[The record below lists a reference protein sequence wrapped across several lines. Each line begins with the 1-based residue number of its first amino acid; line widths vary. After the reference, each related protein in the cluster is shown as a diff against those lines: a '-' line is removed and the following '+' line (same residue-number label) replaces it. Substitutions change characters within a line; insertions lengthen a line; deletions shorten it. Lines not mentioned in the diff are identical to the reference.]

1 MKIRV
6 EIDPKAPEEE
16 IVLHCREL
24 TPEVVKLQQLLAKQ
38 IKSTGQIILYQND
51 TEYYLETDRILFFET
66 EGSQVL
72 AHTETEI
79 FEARKKLYELE
90 DMLGSDF
97 LRISKSAIVNLNR
110 IYAIRRNLA
119 ASSEISFQGTHKQI
133 YVSRAYHKSIKGK
146 IRRKEVGKMKKTSR
160 IFWGLGFITAAVFL
174 VLKPDASD
182 HSTDQCRSALIG
194 ILCAALLVSSIA
206 DRSFGGIFFSLGLAW
221 LTFAEVL
228 GLPKVGFGMW

>member
-1 MKIRV
+1 MTTTGGGQVKIRV
-6 EIDPKAPEEE
+6 EIDPEAPEEE
-16 IVLHCREL
+16 IVLHCRKL

-119 ASSEISFQGTHKQI
+119 ASSEISFQGTYKQI
-133 YVSRAYHKSIKGK
+133 YVSRAYIK
-146 IRRKEVGKMKKTSR
+146 
-160 IFWGLGFITAAVFL
+160 
-174 VLKPDASD
+174 VLKE
-182 HSTDQCRSALIG
+182 RLEEKR
-194 ILCAALLVSSIA
+194 LE
-206 DRSFGGIFFSLGLAW
+206 R
-221 LTFAEVL
+221 
-228 GLPKVGFGMW
+228 

>member
-1 MKIRV
+1 MSIINYRFTINYYCKTITQIPGSDPITSGNFYAYRLFSATYRRISTAYRKGIYIYFRYRIMTTTGGGQVKIRV
-6 EIDPKAPEEE
+6 EIDPEAPEEE
-16 IVLHCREL
+16 IVLRCREL

-133 YVSRAYHKSIKGK
+133 YVSRAYIK
-146 IRRKEVGKMKKTSR
+146 
-160 IFWGLGFITAAVFL
+160 
-174 VLKPDASD
+174 VLKE
-182 HSTDQCRSALIG
+182 RLEEKR
-194 ILCAALLVSSIA
+194 LE
-206 DRSFGGIFFSLGLAW
+206 R
-221 LTFAEVL
+221 
-228 GLPKVGFGMW
+228 

>member
-1 MKIRV
+1 M
-6 EIDPKAPEEE
+6 EF
-16 IVLHCREL
+16 L
-24 TPEVVKLQQLLAKQ
+24 T
-38 IKSTGQIILYQND
+38 ILYQND

-133 YVSRAYHKSIKGK
+133 YVSRAYIK
-146 IRRKEVGKMKKTSR
+146 
-160 IFWGLGFITAAVFL
+160 
-174 VLKPDASD
+174 VLKE
-182 HSTDQCRSALIG
+182 RLEEKR
-194 ILCAALLVSSIA
+194 LE
-206 DRSFGGIFFSLGLAW
+206 R
-221 LTFAEVL
+221 
-228 GLPKVGFGMW
+228 

>member
-6 EIDPKAPEEE
+6 EIDPEAPEEE

-90 DMLGSDF
+90 DF

-133 YVSRAYHKSIKGK
+133 YVSRAYIK
-146 IRRKEVGKMKKTSR
+146 
-160 IFWGLGFITAAVFL
+160 
-174 VLKPDASD
+174 VLKE
-182 HSTDQCRSALIG
+182 RLEEKR
-194 ILCAALLVSSIA
+194 LE
-206 DRSFGGIFFSLGLAW
+206 R
-221 LTFAEVL
+221 
-228 GLPKVGFGMW
+228 

>member
-6 EIDPKAPEEE
+6 EIDPEAPEEE

-38 IKSTGQIILYQND
+38 IKSAGQIILYQND
-51 TEYYLETDRILFFET
+51 TE
-66 EGSQVL
+66 
-72 AHTETEI
+72 
-79 FEARKKLYELE
+79 YELE

-133 YVSRAYHKSIKGK
+133 YVSRAYIK
-146 IRRKEVGKMKKTSR
+146 
-160 IFWGLGFITAAVFL
+160 
-174 VLKPDASD
+174 VLKE
-182 HSTDQCRSALIG
+182 RLEEKR
-194 ILCAALLVSSIA
+194 LE
-206 DRSFGGIFFSLGLAW
+206 R
-221 LTFAEVL
+221 
-228 GLPKVGFGMW
+228 

>member
-1 MKIRV
+1 MTTTGGGQVKIRV
-6 EIDPKAPEEE
+6 EIDSEAPEEE
-16 IVLHCREL
+16 IVLRCREL

-38 IKSTGQIILYQND
+38 IKSAGQIILYQND

-90 DMLGSDF
+90 DF

-133 YVSRAYHKSIKGK
+133 YVSRAYIK
-146 IRRKEVGKMKKTSR
+146 
-160 IFWGLGFITAAVFL
+160 
-174 VLKPDASD
+174 VLKE
-182 HSTDQCRSALIG
+182 RLEEKR
-194 ILCAALLVSSIA
+194 LE
-206 DRSFGGIFFSLGLAW
+206 R
-221 LTFAEVL
+221 
-228 GLPKVGFGMW
+228 

>member
-6 EIDPKAPEEE
+6 EIDPEAPEEE

-38 IKSTGQIILYQND
+38 IKSAGQIILYQND

-97 LRISKSAIVNLNR
+97 LRISKSAIVDR
-110 IYAIRRNLA
+110 
-119 ASSEISFQGTHKQI
+119 
-133 YVSRAYHKSIKGK
+133 KS
-146 IRRKEVGKMKKTSR
+146 V
-160 IFWGLGFITAAVFL
+160 V
-174 VLKPDASD
+174 
-182 HSTDQCRSALIG
+182 
-194 ILCAALLVSSIA
+194 
-206 DRSFGGIFFSLGLAW
+206 
-221 LTFAEVL
+221 
-228 GLPKVGFGMW
+228 

>member
-6 EIDPKAPEEE
+6 EIDPEAPEEE

-79 FEARKKLYELE
+79 FEARKSC
-90 DMLGSDF
+90 MSW
-97 LRISKSAIVNLNR
+97 RICWD
-110 IYAIRRNLA
+110 
-119 ASSEISFQGTHKQI
+119 
-133 YVSRAYHKSIKGK
+133 
-146 IRRKEVGKMKKTSR
+146 R
-160 IFWGLGFITAAVFL
+160 IFCGS
-174 VLKPDASD
+174 PSP
-182 HSTDQCRSALIG
+182 RS
-194 ILCAALLVSSIA
+194 
-206 DRSFGGIFFSLGLAW
+206 
-221 LTFAEVL
+221 
-228 GLPKVGFGMW
+228 

>member
-1 MKIRV
+1 MSIINYRFTINYYCKTITKIPGSDPITSGNFYVYRLFSATYLRISTAYRKAIYIYFRYRIMTTTGGGQVKIRV
-6 EIDPKAPEEE
+6 EIDPEAPEEE

-133 YVSRAYHKSIKGK
+133 YVSRAYIK
-146 IRRKEVGKMKKTSR
+146 
-160 IFWGLGFITAAVFL
+160 
-174 VLKPDASD
+174 VLKE
-182 HSTDQCRSALIG
+182 RLEEKR
-194 ILCAALLVSSIA
+194 LE
-206 DRSFGGIFFSLGLAW
+206 R
-221 LTFAEVL
+221 
-228 GLPKVGFGMW
+228 

>member
-6 EIDPKAPEEE
+6 EIDPEAPEEE

-38 IKSTGQIILYQND
+38 IKSAGQIILYQND

-72 AHTETEI
+72 ANTETEI

-90 DMLGSDF
+90 DF

-119 ASSEISFQGTHKQI
+119 ASSEISFRGTHKQI
-133 YVSRAYHKSIKGK
+133 YVSRAYIK
-146 IRRKEVGKMKKTSR
+146 
-160 IFWGLGFITAAVFL
+160 
-174 VLKPDASD
+174 VLKE
-182 HSTDQCRSALIG
+182 RLEEKR
-194 ILCAALLVSSIA
+194 LE
-206 DRSFGGIFFSLGLAW
+206 R
-221 LTFAEVL
+221 
-228 GLPKVGFGMW
+228 